1 MRLDLAERLR
11 CPRAHAATPLV
22 VVTTAVAERDLRRGF
37 AGCPVCQLEARI
49 VDGDVVFS
57 EAPAESPKDA
67 VRTTMPADPWMP
79 TLDRMIAL
87 LGLAEPGGSVLLTG
101 RYARLA
107 TALARATDVAA
118 VVMWSTDG
126 IAADEHVATV
136 RGLFAAAPFSDAT
149 FRGAA
154 LDLDASSGATEE
166 HERSAFVADV
176 VRSVAVAGRVV
187 ATAGLA
193 RPDGLKELARDASEW
208 VAERQLISTPVALR
222 RR

>member
-22 VVTTAVAERDLRRGF
+22 VVTTAVAARDLRRGF
-37 AGCPVCQLEARI
+37 AGCPVCQLEVRI
-49 VDGDVVFS
+49 VEGDVVFS
-57 EAPAESPKDA
+57 EAPAESATDA
-67 VRTTMPADPWMP
+67 VRTTTPADTWMP
-79 TLDRMIAL
+79 TLDRLIAL

-107 TALARATDVAA
+107 TDLARATDVAV
-118 VVMWSTDG
+118 VVMWSVDA

-136 RGLFAAAPFSDAT
+136 RGLRAAAPFSDAT

-154 LDLDASSGATEE
+154 LDLDALGPSAT
-166 HERSAFVADV
+166 HERSAFAGDV

-187 ATAGLA
+187 ATVGLV
-193 RPDGLKELARDASEW
+193 RPDGLKELARDAFEW
-208 VAERQLISTPVALR
+208 VAERQLISAPVALR

>member
-11 CPRAHAATPLV
+11 CPRAHTATPLV
-22 VVTTAVAERDLRRGF
+22 VVTTAVVERDLRRGF

-57 EAPAESPKDA
+57 EARVES
-67 VRTTMPADPWMP
+67 TTEVAQTTNADDTWTP
-79 TLDRMIAL
+79 TLDRLIAL

-107 TALARATDVAA
+107 DDVARATDVAV

-126 IAADEHVATV
+126 IVANEHVATV
-136 RGLFAAAPFSDAT
+136 RGLRAAAPFGDAT

-154 LDLDASSGATEE
+154 LDLDASGPATTD
-166 HERSAFVADV
+166 ERSAFAADV

-187 ATAGLA
+187 ATAALE

-208 VAERQLISTPVALR
+208 VAERQLISAPVALR